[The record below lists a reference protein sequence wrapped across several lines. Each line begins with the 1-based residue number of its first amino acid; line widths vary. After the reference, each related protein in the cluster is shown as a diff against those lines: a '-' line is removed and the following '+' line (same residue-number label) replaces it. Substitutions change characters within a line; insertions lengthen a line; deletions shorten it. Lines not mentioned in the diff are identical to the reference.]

1 MGPANQALWLLNGIK
16 CSRHSKIKNSCPHP
30 SETNQK
36 LYFALDSPH
45 VFKNMRLA
53 TEGQIFYLSDEVVKR
68 FHLPS
73 NIVNL
78 EPVKTVISEDTK
90 VDLKA
95 ASRLKENIIKPGHF
109 DKIKVGYALA
119 LINRDVAT
127 GIKFYIDENKIDK
140 KSYTTAWFFE
150 MMHKWFCIM
159 NCRSAKLA
167 ISHNKEEEYSDTISF
182 LKDIILHYPTST
194 RRHGNFAGVHTL
206 LRILLSSNSAV
217 LINIIT
223 GVSPPQF

>member
-1 MGPANQALWLLNGIK
+1 MGPANQALWRLNGIK

-36 LYFALDSPH
+36 LYFAPDSPH

-78 EPVKTVISEDTK
+78 EPVKTVISEDAK
-90 VDLKA
+90 VDLKTGP
-95 ASRLKENIIKPGHF
+95 RLKENIIKPGHF
-109 DKIKVGYALA
+109 DKMKVGYALA
-119 LINRDVAT
+119 LINRDVAA
-127 GIKFYIDENKIDK
+127 GIKFYIDENKIYK

-150 MMHKWFCIM
+150 MMMHKWFCIM

-182 LKDIILHYPTST
+182 LKDII
-194 RRHGNFAGVHTL
+194 FIIETL
-206 LRILLSSNSAV
+206 KV
-217 LINIIT
+217 
-223 GVSPPQF
+223 GKKGH